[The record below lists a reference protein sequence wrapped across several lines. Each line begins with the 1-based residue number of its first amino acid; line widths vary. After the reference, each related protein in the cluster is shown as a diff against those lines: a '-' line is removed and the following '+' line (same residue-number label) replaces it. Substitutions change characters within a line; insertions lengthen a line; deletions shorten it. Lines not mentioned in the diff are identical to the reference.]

1 MLGEGPLALVLEL
14 ERGARDAARYAAAL
28 RALAEQVRREP
39 AARDEMTAWLLDAL
53 GLTDGPAEGAPPE
66 VEARW
71 DAAVDIVADAEALG
85 RFLEQVAAR
94 LEGGRLPDRLNLL
107 SLLRTKVVWR
117 SRDRLRRRRAW
128 ASREVPGS
136 DVPVAGRERHGR
148 VVAAL
153 VLQRVGGEFAA
164 EPALVDVLAR
174 LLKGESVTEVARET
188 GIPRPTIY
196 RWLARVRAWIAE
208 GTA

>member
-94 LEGGRLPDRLNLL
+94 LEGGRLPDRLNPL
-107 SLLRTKVVWR
+107 SLL
-117 SRDRLRRRRAW
+117 
-128 ASREVPGS
+128 
-136 DVPVAGRERHGR
+136 GRERHGR